1 MRRNVGVYLMKT
13 NGLNQTQV
21 TGFETNDENA
31 SISPDGKQIV
41 YQSYI
46 DEGLAIAV
54 VNRDGRKVR
63 KGWRNT

>member
-41 YQSYI
+41 YQSSGI
-46 DEGLAIAV
+46 FNIRWVPGA
-54 VNRDGRKVR
+54 
-63 KGWRNT
+63 